1 MSLMDEKSCR
11 EIQAIAYYDGYNAA
25 LSEMREKVKK
35 LRLKFVD
42 AFLYADR
49 FYEKNELQSTIKKIL
64 DEWEKEIFGEIKE
77 G

>member
-1 MSLMDEKSCR
+1 MSLADEESCR
-11 EIQAIAYYDGYNAA
+11 EIQVIAYYDGYNDA